1 MVYNNAE
8 NALAVACLRTRS
20 RVRHDLIAMVDLIE
34 DRKEELARVCPRFGV
49 LSLGLFGSATRE
61 DFHAEA
67 SDLDFVVEFAPMS
80 PDEHARSYFGLLKE
94 LEHLCSNA
102 KSIWS
107 RCPPFAIL
115 TFGAISNPR
124 RYRSMQRDQRAYLWD
139 G

>member
-1 MVYNNAE
+1 MVYNNIE
-8 NALAVACLRTRS
+8 NTLAVACLRTRS

-67 SDLDFVVEFAPMS
+67 SDLDFVVEFAPMT

-94 LEHLCSNA
+94 MEHLFQRKVDLVEVSA
-102 KSIWS
+102 V
-107 RCPPFAIL
+107 R
-115 TFGAISNPR
+115 NPYIR
-124 RYRSMQRDQRAYLWD
+124 RNIESSQVSLYAA
-139 G
+139 